1 MAALGATHE
10 QRCHRYR
17 ELFRHQLA
25 PGMVDPIRQTTPS
38 GLMLEA
44 AIGVCPRLPKAY
56 GITYYSTQVSPEEGF
71 PMSTITA
78 SEARANLYR
87 LIDEAAESHQPLLIT
102 GKRNKAVLIA
112 EEDWQAIQE
121 TLFLLSVPGMRE
133 SIREGMDTPIEEC
146 DEALDW

>member
-1 MAALGATHE
+1 
-10 QRCHRYR
+10 
-17 ELFRHQLA
+17 
-25 PGMVDPIRQTTPS
+25 
-38 GLMLEA
+38 
-44 AIGVCPRLPKAY
+44 
-56 GITYYSTQVSPEEGF
+56 
-71 PMSTITA
+71 MSTITA

-102 GKRNKAVLIA
+102 GKRNKAVLIS